1 MRHVVDMKDLSRKD
15 LETIIEKAL
24 YFKKIKHPVKTL
36 AGMSIVN
43 VFFEASTRTRM
54 SFQKAQSV
62 LGANVLNFD
71 PGTSSLQKGETD
83 IDTLLTLQS
92 MDVDAF
98 VIRISQNGGVEKF
111 AELLDKPVINAGDGT
126 NEHPTQALLD
136 LVTMNES
143 FGKNKLKVAII
154 GDILHSRVARSLT
167 EGVTALGGEVR
178 ICGPEDFVPAKFDGA
193 SIITHNL
200 EEALDGVDVVYS
212 LRVQK
217 ERIEELY
224 DDLDDFFRKYQINE
238 ETIKLA
244 PKHAILM
251 HPGPFNRNVEVSDG
265 IVYSERSRILEQV
278 RNGVYARMAVME
290 MAIGANENIQS
301 LQETV
306 A

>member
-1 MRHVVDMKDLSRKD
+1 MRHVIDMKDLSRKD

-24 YFKKIKHPVKTL
+24 YFKKIKQPEKTL
-36 AGMSIVN
+36 SGMSVVN
-43 VFFEASTRTRM
+43 AFFEPSTRTRI

-62 LGANVLNFD
+62 LGADVLNFD
-71 PGTSSLQKGETD
+71 PGTSSLQKGETN

-98 VIRISQNGGVEKF
+98 VIRIRQNGAVEKF

-136 LVTMNES
+136 LVTMHEA
-143 FGKNKLKVAII
+143 FGKDGLKVAII

-167 EGVTALGGEVR
+167 EGVTGLGGEVR
-178 ICGPEDFVPAKFDGA
+178 ICGPKDFVPTKFDGA
-193 SIITHNL
+193 SIITNDL
-200 EEALDGVDVVYS
+200 EEALNGVDVVYS

-224 DDLDDFFRKYQINE
+224 DDLDVFFRRYQINE

-244 PKHAILM
+244 PEHAILM

-290 MAIGANENIQS
+290 MAVGVDENIRS